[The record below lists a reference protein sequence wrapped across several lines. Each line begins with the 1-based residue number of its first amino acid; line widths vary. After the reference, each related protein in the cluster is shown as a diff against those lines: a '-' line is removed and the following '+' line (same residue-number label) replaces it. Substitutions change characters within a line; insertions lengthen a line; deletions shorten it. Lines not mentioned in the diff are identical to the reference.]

1 MRTIVGVQLSGG
13 GTMQV
18 LGVPAGS
25 PELRSR
31 IGYVSQSP
39 SVYGDLSVAANLRYF
54 ASILLPGDR
63 ELARARCE
71 EALEAV
77 DLTPLADRRV
87 DTLSGGEA
95 SRASLAV
102 ALLGDPDLLVLDEPT
117 VGLDPVLRRDLWAF
131 FDELAGR
138 GITLLVSSHVMDE
151 AERCD
156 DLLLMRNGTILFHGA
171 TPDLLVTT
179 GQPDVESAFLNLV
192 EGS

>member
-13 GTMQV
+13 GTVQV

-25 PELRSR
+25 PELRPR

-39 SVYGDLSVAANLRYF
+39 SVYGDLSVGANLRYF
-54 ASILLPGDR
+54 AAILLPGKR
-63 ELARARCE
+63 ELARARCD

-95 SRASLAV
+95 SRVSLAV

>member
-1 MRTIVGVQLSGG
+1 MRTIVGVQLSGS

>member
-171 TPDLLVTT
+171 APDLLVTT